1 METSPLIFRANQ
13 WTGLYTIGTSV
24 MKKLRNALLLFKNVQ
39 ISFIEL
45 KLSRRKYVTY
55 LRTYTCS
62 LKTPAHLIKAFF

>member
-45 KLSRRKYVTY
+45 KLSRRKYATY
-55 LRTYTCS
+55 SRTYICS

>member
-1 METSPLIFRANQ
+1 METSPLIFGANQ

-45 KLSRRKYVTY
+45 KLS
-55 LRTYTCS
+55 
-62 LKTPAHLIKAFF
+62 